1 MKVRHKKIGILGSG
15 SWGTVLA
22 DIAANNGN
30 EVMIWSRNTST
41 ADEIN
46 KRHTNK
52 KYSGSKKLH
61 KNIKATTNQKDVL
74 SLSHV
79 IVCIP
84 SSTVRSFF
92 KKNKKHIS
100 SKTSFLIA
108 SKGLEKKTFN
118 SMSEI
123 LNEELCTESNI
134 SVLSGPNLASEI
146 IEGMAAACVIAAKN
160 KKTGKSFS
168 NILDRP
174 SFKVFLNDD
183 VKGVELAGALKN
195 IYAIVS
201 GLSDGLGN
209 KKNTKAMILTRSLV
223 EMSHLFESLKLK
235 KLTLLGLAGVG
246 DLFATA
252 SSEKSRNYSFGK
264 FLGKGNSPSKALS
277 MVRQS
282 VEGHRT
288 LKVLYLEKKKLSLN
302 MPIIDALYKIVYLKK
317 DPKKCFLKFIH
328 ESGNID
334 TAYD

>member
-1 MKVRHKKIGILGSG
+1 MNNPSKKIGVLGAG

-22 DIAANNGN
+22 DIAANNGY
-30 EVMIWSRNTST
+30 EVLIWSRNPNTVN
-41 ADEIN
+41 EIN
-46 KRHTNK
+46 TNHTNK

-61 KNIKATTNQKDVL
+61 KNIKATSNQKDIL
-74 SLSHV
+74 ILSHV

-84 SSTVRSFF
+84 SASVRSFF
-92 KKNKKHIS
+92 KKNKKHIMS
-100 SKTSFLIA
+100 ETSFLIA
-108 SKGLEKKTFN
+108 SKGLEKKTFF

-123 LNEELCTESNI
+123 LKEELEMESNI

-160 KKTGKSFS
+160 KKTGKEFS
-168 NILDRP
+168 NILDRQ
-174 SFKVFLNDD
+174 SFKVFLNND

-252 SSEKSRNYSFGK
+252 SSEKSRNYSFGYL
-264 FLGKGNSPSKALS
+264 LGKGKSREEAKKIINQ
-277 MVRQS
+277 VI
-282 VEGHRT
+282 EGEKT
-288 LKVLYLEKKKLSLN
+288 L
-302 MPIIDALYKIVYLKK
+302 KIVYEKVSALELDMPIVEKLYNIVFKK
-317 DPKKCFLKFIH
+317 GSVK
-328 ESGNID
+328 ESFDKMIIESDGRD
-334 TAYD
+334 L

>member
-22 DIAANNGN
+22 DIAANNGS
-30 EVMIWSRNTST
+30 EVMIWSRNKST

-123 LNEELCTESNI
+123 LNEELCSESNI

-168 NILDRP
+168 NILDTP

-252 SSEKSRNYSFGK
+252 SSEKSRNYSFGYL
-264 FLGKGNSPSKALS
+264 LGKGKTREEAKKIINQ
-277 MVRQS
+277 VI
-282 VEGHRT
+282 EGEKT
-288 LKVLYLEKKKLSLN
+288 L
-302 MPIIDALYKIVYLKK
+302 KIVYEKVSTLELDMPIVEKLYNIVFKK
-317 DPKKCFLKFIH
+317 GSVR
-328 ESGNID
+328 ESFDKMVIESDGRD
-334 TAYD
+334 L

>member
-1 MKVRHKKIGILGSG
+1 MNNPYKKIGVLGAG

-22 DIAANNGN
+22 DIAANNGY
-30 EVMIWSRNTST
+30 EVLIWSRNPNTVN
-41 ADEIN
+41 EIN
-46 KRHTNK
+46 TNHTNK

-61 KNIKATTNQKDVL
+61 KNIKATSNQKDTL
-74 SLSHV
+74 ILSHV

-84 SSTVRSFF
+84 SASVRSFF
-92 KKNKKHIS
+92 KKNKKHIMS
-100 SKTSFLIA
+100 ETSFLIA
-108 SKGLEKKTFN
+108 SKGLEKKTFF

-123 LNEELCTESNI
+123 LKEELEMESNI

-160 KKTGKSFS
+160 KKTGKEFS
-168 NILDRP
+168 NILDRQ
-174 SFKVFLNDD
+174 SFKVFLNND

-252 SSEKSRNYSFGK
+252 SSEKSRNYSFGYL
-264 FLGKGNSPSKALS
+264 LGKGKSREEAKKIINQ
-277 MVRQS
+277 VI
-282 VEGHRT
+282 EGEKT
-288 LKVLYLEKKKLSLN
+288 L
-302 MPIIDALYKIVYLKK
+302 KIVYEKVSALELDMPIVEKLYNIVFKK
-317 DPKKCFLKFIH
+317 GSVK
-328 ESGNID
+328 ESFDKMIIESDGRD
-334 TAYD
+334 L

>member
-1 MKVRHKKIGILGSG
+1 MNNPYKKIGVLGAG

-22 DIAANNGN
+22 DIAANNGY
-30 EVMIWSRNTST
+30 EVLIWSRNPNTVN
-41 ADEIN
+41 EIN
-46 KRHTNK
+46 KNHTNK

-61 KNIKATTNQKDVL
+61 KNIKATSNQKDIL
-74 SLSHV
+74 ILSHV

-84 SSTVRSFF
+84 SASVRSFF
-92 KKNKKHIS
+92 KKNKKHIMS
-100 SKTSFLIA
+100 ETSFLIA
-108 SKGLEKKTFN
+108 SKGLEKKTFF

-123 LNEELCTESNI
+123 LKEELEMESNI

-160 KKTGKSFS
+160 EKTGKEFS
-168 NILDRP
+168 NILDRK
-174 SFKVFLNDD
+174 SFKVFLNND
-183 VKGVELAGALKN
+183 VRGVELAGALKN

-252 SSEKSRNYSFGK
+252 SSEKSRNYSFGYL
-264 FLGKGNSPSKALS
+264 LGKGKSRDEAKKIINQ
-277 MVRQS
+277 VI
-282 VEGHRT
+282 EGEKT
-288 LKVLYLEKKKLSLN
+288 L
-302 MPIIDALYKIVYLKK
+302 KIVYEKVSALELDMPIVEKLYNIVFKK
-317 DPKKCFLKFIH
+317 GSVK
-328 ESGNID
+328 ESFDKMIVESDGRD
-334 TAYD
+334 L

>member
-1 MKVRHKKIGILGSG
+1 MNNRYKKIGVLGAG

-22 DIAANNGN
+22 DIAANNGY
-30 EVMIWSRNTST
+30 EVLIWSRNPNTVN
-41 ADEIN
+41 EIN
-46 KRHTNK
+46 TNHTNK

-61 KNIKATTNQKDVL
+61 KNIKATSNQKDIL
-74 SLSHV
+74 ILSHV

-84 SSTVRSFF
+84 SASVRSFF
-92 KKNKKHIS
+92 KKNKKHIMS
-100 SKTSFLIA
+100 ETSFLIA
-108 SKGLEKKTFN
+108 SKGLEKKTFF

-123 LNEELCTESNI
+123 LKEELEMESNI

-160 KKTGKSFS
+160 KRTGKEFS
-168 NILDRP
+168 NILDRQ
-174 SFKVFLNDD
+174 SFKVFLNND

-252 SSEKSRNYSFGK
+252 SSEKSRNYSFGYL
-264 FLGKGNSPSKALS
+264 LGKGKSREEAKKIINQ
-277 MVRQS
+277 VI
-282 VEGHRT
+282 EGEKT
-288 LKVLYLEKKKLSLN
+288 L
-302 MPIIDALYKIVYLKK
+302 KIVYEKVSALELDMPIVEKLYNIVFKK
-317 DPKKCFLKFIH
+317 GSVK
-328 ESGNID
+328 ESFDKMIIESDGRD
-334 TAYD
+334 L

>member
-1 MKVRHKKIGILGSG
+1 MNNRYKKIGVLGAG

-22 DIAANNGN
+22 DIAANNGY
-30 EVMIWSRNTST
+30 EVLIWSRNPNTVK
-41 ADEIN
+41 EIN
-46 KRHTNK
+46 TNHTNK

-61 KNIKATTNQKDVL
+61 KNIKATSNQKDIL
-74 SLSHV
+74 ILSHV

-84 SSTVRSFF
+84 SASVRSFF
-92 KKNKKHIS
+92 KKNKKHIIS
-100 SKTSFLIA
+100 ETSFLIA
-108 SKGLEKKTFN
+108 SKGLEKKTFF

-123 LNEELCTESNI
+123 LKEELEMESNI

-160 KKTGKSFS
+160 KKTGKEFS
-168 NILDRP
+168 DILDRQ
-174 SFKVFLNDD
+174 SFKVFLNND

-252 SSEKSRNYSFGK
+252 SSEKSRNYSFGYL
-264 FLGKGNSPSKALS
+264 LGKGKSREEAKKIINQ
-277 MVRQS
+277 VI
-282 VEGHRT
+282 EGEKT
-288 LKVLYLEKKKLSLN
+288 L
-302 MPIIDALYKIVYLKK
+302 KIVYEKVSALELDMPIVEKLYNIVFKK
-317 DPKKCFLKFIH
+317 GSVK
-328 ESGNID
+328 ESFDKMIIESDGRD
-334 TAYD
+334 L

>member
-1 MKVRHKKIGILGSG
+1 MNNRYKKIGVLGAG

-22 DIAANNGN
+22 DIAANNGY
-30 EVMIWSRNTST
+30 EVLIWSRNPTT
-41 ADEIN
+41 VNEIN
-46 KRHTNK
+46 TNHTNK

-61 KNIKATTNQKDVL
+61 KNIKATSNQKDIL
-74 SLSHV
+74 ILSHV

-84 SSTVRSFF
+84 SASVRSFF
-92 KKNKKHIS
+92 KKNKKHIMS
-100 SKTSFLIA
+100 ETSFLIA
-108 SKGLEKKTFN
+108 SKGLEKKTFF

-123 LNEELCTESNI
+123 LKEELEMESNI

-160 KKTGKSFS
+160 KKTGKEFS
-168 NILDRP
+168 NILDRQ
-174 SFKVFLNDD
+174 SFKVFLNND

-252 SSEKSRNYSFGK
+252 SSEKSRNYSFGYL
-264 FLGKGNSPSKALS
+264 LGKGKSREEAKKIINQ
-277 MVRQS
+277 VI
-282 VEGHRT
+282 EGEKT
-288 LKVLYLEKKKLSLN
+288 L
-302 MPIIDALYKIVYLKK
+302 KIVYEKVSALELDMPIVEKLYNIVFKK
-317 DPKKCFLKFIH
+317 GSVK
-328 ESGNID
+328 ESFDKMIIESDGRD
-334 TAYD
+334 L

>member
-22 DIAANNGN
+22 DIAANNGS
-30 EVMIWSRNTST
+30 EVMIWSRNKST

-252 SSEKSRNYSFGK
+252 SSEKSRNYSFGYL
-264 FLGKGNSPSKALS
+264 LGKGKTRDEAKKIINQ
-277 MVRQS
+277 VI
-282 VEGHRT
+282 EGEKT
-288 LKVLYLEKKKLSLN
+288 L
-302 MPIIDALYKIVYLKK
+302 KIVYEKVSTLELDMPIVEKLYNIVFKK
-317 DPKKCFLKFIH
+317 GSVK
-328 ESGNID
+328 ESFDKMVIESDGRD
-334 TAYD
+334 L

>member
-1 MKVRHKKIGILGSG
+1 MNSPYKKIGVLGAG

-22 DIAANNGN
+22 DIAANNGY
-30 EVMIWSRNTST
+30 EVLIWSRNPNTVN
-41 ADEIN
+41 EIN
-46 KRHTNK
+46 TNHTNK

-61 KNIKATTNQKDVL
+61 KNIKATSNQKDIL
-74 SLSHV
+74 ILSHV

-84 SSTVRSFF
+84 SASVRSFF
-92 KKNKKHIS
+92 KKNKKHITS
-100 SKTSFLIA
+100 ETSFLIA
-108 SKGLEKKTFN
+108 SKGLEKKTFF

-123 LNEELCTESNI
+123 LKEELEMESNI

-160 KKTGKSFS
+160 KKTGKEFS
-168 NILDRP
+168 NILDRQ
-174 SFKVFLNDD
+174 SFKVFLNND

-252 SSEKSRNYSFGK
+252 SSEKSRNYSFGYL
-264 FLGKGNSPSKALS
+264 LGKGKSREEAKKIINQ
-277 MVRQS
+277 VI
-282 VEGHRT
+282 EGEKT
-288 LKVLYLEKKKLSLN
+288 L
-302 MPIIDALYKIVYLKK
+302 KIVYEKVSALELDMPIVEKLYNIVFKK
-317 DPKKCFLKFIH
+317 GSVK
-328 ESGNID
+328 ESFDKMIIESDGRD
-334 TAYD
+334 L

>member
-1 MKVRHKKIGILGSG
+1 MNNRYKKIGVLGAG

-22 DIAANNGN
+22 DIAANNGY
-30 EVMIWSRNTST
+30 EVLIWSRNPNTVN
-41 ADEIN
+41 EIN
-46 KRHTNK
+46 TNHTNK

-61 KNIKATTNQKDVL
+61 KNIKATSNQRDIL
-74 SLSHV
+74 ILSHV

-84 SSTVRSFF
+84 SASVRSFF
-92 KKNKKHIS
+92 KKNKKHIIS
-100 SKTSFLIA
+100 ETSFLIA
-108 SKGLEKKTFN
+108 SKGLEKKTFF

-123 LNEELCTESNI
+123 LKEELEMESNI

-160 KKTGKSFS
+160 KKTGKEFS
-168 NILDRP
+168 NILDRQ
-174 SFKVFLNDD
+174 SFKVFLNND

-252 SSEKSRNYSFGK
+252 SSEKSRNYSFGYL
-264 FLGKGNSPSKALS
+264 LGKGKSREEAKKIINQ
-277 MVRQS
+277 VI
-282 VEGHRT
+282 EGEKT
-288 LKVLYLEKKKLSLN
+288 L
-302 MPIIDALYKIVYLKK
+302 KIVYEKVSALELDMPIVEKLYNIVFKK
-317 DPKKCFLKFIH
+317 GSVK
-328 ESGNID
+328 ESFDKMIIESDGRD
-334 TAYD
+334 L

>member
-30 EVMIWSRNTST
+30 EVMIWSRNKST

-168 NILDRP
+168 NILDTP

-252 SSEKSRNYSFGK
+252 SSEKSRNYSFGYL
-264 FLGKGNSPSKALS
+264 LGKGKTREEAKKIINQ
-277 MVRQS
+277 VI
-282 VEGHRT
+282 EGEKT
-288 LKVLYLEKKKLSLN
+288 L
-302 MPIIDALYKIVYLKK
+302 KIVYEKVSTLELDMPIVEKLYNIVFKK
-317 DPKKCFLKFIH
+317 GSVK
-328 ESGNID
+328 ESFDKMVIESDGRD
-334 TAYD
+334 L

>member
-1 MKVRHKKIGILGSG
+1 MNNPSKKIGVLGAG

-22 DIAANNGN
+22 DIAANNGY
-30 EVMIWSRNTST
+30 EVLIWSRNPNTVN
-41 ADEIN
+41 EIN
-46 KRHTNK
+46 TNHTNK

-61 KNIKATTNQKDVL
+61 KNIKATSNQKDIL
-74 SLSHV
+74 ILSHV
-79 IVCIP
+79 VVCIP
-84 SSTVRSFF
+84 SASVRSFF
-92 KKNKKHIS
+92 KKNKKHIIS
-100 SKTSFLIA
+100 ETSFLIA
-108 SKGLEKKTFN
+108 SKGLEKKTFF

-123 LNEELCTESNI
+123 LKEELEMESNI

-160 KKTGKSFS
+160 KKTGKEFS
-168 NILDRP
+168 NILDRQ
-174 SFKVFLNDD
+174 SFKVFLNND

-252 SSEKSRNYSFGK
+252 SSEKSRNYSFGYL
-264 FLGKGNSPSKALS
+264 LGKGKSREEAKKIINQ
-277 MVRQS
+277 VI
-282 VEGHRT
+282 EGEKT
-288 LKVLYLEKKKLSLN
+288 L
-302 MPIIDALYKIVYLKK
+302 KIVYEKVSALELDMPIVEKLYNIVFKK
-317 DPKKCFLKFIH
+317 GSVK
-328 ESGNID
+328 ESFDKMIIESDGRD
-334 TAYD
+334 L